1 MSASKSSLPLPPSM
15 PLAADA
21 PAEGACVKLEF
32 PEAGL
37 AVLVLDPPH
46 RSLAVLDVPLLRD
59 LALRVGEL
67 EARRDL
73 RGLVIT
79 GRSAREFAA
88 GADLEALEA
97 LRTPA
102 DVESSVRWVHALFA
116 RIAALPLRKIAAVG
130 GAVPGGA
137 YELSLCCDAILATDA
152 PETRIGLPETQLGI
166 LPGWGGADRLPR
178 RVGVATALE
187 AILSGK
193 LYPAAQAQKLGL
205 VDRLCARENLRAI
218 GAHLALGRERLPRR
232 SRGWKGWLLDKNPL
246 VGNFLARAAKR
257 AVLAKTH
264 GHYPAP
270 LAVIPV
276 ISSAPY
282 TPLSRMAAREAAA
295 VTPLITGSVAK
306 NLIAIFRSSEESK
319 RLARKL
325 SGPPLERAAVIGAGV
340 MGAGIARLLA
350 EKQIRTRLC
359 DLAPEA
365 LDRAL
370 LEHRDEVKKKLAQRR
385 LSRSEA
391 DAAIDA
397 LDAVRGTHG
406 LARCQLAIEAV
417 AEKLEV
423 KRKVFQG
430 LAAQMPADA
439 LLATNTSSLSVDAI
453 AEGVP
458 HPERVLGLH
467 FFNPVKAMPLVE
479 VVRGSR
485 TSEESALRAAALVVK
500 LGKTPVLV
508 RDVPGFLVNR
518 VLGPYLDEA
527 VRLLELGADV
537 ARVDAALVRF
547 GMPMGPYALLD
558 EIGLDIAGHAGDS
571 LALGYGARMATSQAL
586 KKLVTPQ
593 RLGKKSGFGLYR
605 HERGKKPV
613 PAEDLA
619 SLRTSDAAASWSD
632 EQIVDRLIL
641 PLVNECWRCLAEQV
655 VASEREL
662 DLALIFGTG
671 FAPFRGGPLRY
682 AASVGVELVRK
693 KLEALAGAPDVAAR
707 GAGAER
713 FAPTA
718 APSATR

>member
-1 MSASKSSLPLPPSM
+1 MSASKSSTPLPPSM
-15 PLAADA
+15 PLTAEA
-21 PAEGACVKLEF
+21 PAEGACVKLEL
-32 PEAGL
+32 PEPGL

-46 RSLAVLDVPLLRD
+46 RTLAVLDVPLLRD
-59 LALRVGEL
+59 LALRVTEL

-88 GADLEALEA
+88 GADLDALEA

-193 LYPAAQAQKLGL
+193 LYPAAQAKKLGL

-218 GAHLALGRERLPRR
+218 AADLALGRERLPRR
-232 SRGWKGWLLDKNPL
+232 SRGWKGWLLDRNPL

-270 LAVIPV
+270 LAVIPL
-276 ISSAPY
+276 ITSAPH

-319 RLARKL
+319 RIARKA
-325 SGPPLERAAVIGAGV
+325 SGPVIERAAVIGAGV

-365 LDRAL
+365 LDRAV

-406 LARCQLAIEAV
+406 LGRCQLAIEAV

-423 KRKVFQG
+423 KRKVFLS
-430 LAAQMPADA
+430 LAAQMPADG

-479 VVRGSR
+479 VVRGR
-485 TSEESALRAAALVVK
+485 QTSEECALRAAALVLK

-537 ARVDAALVRF
+537 SRVDAALVRF

-571 LALGYGARMATSQAL
+571 LAAAYGARMATSQAL
-586 KKLVTPQ
+586 RKLVTPQ
-593 RLGKKSGFGLYR
+593 RLGKKTGFGLYR

-619 SLRTSDAAASWSD
+619 TLRTSDAAASWSD
-632 EQIVDRLIL
+632 EKIVDRLIL

-682 AASVGVELVRK
+682 AASVGAELVRK
-693 KLEALAGAPDVAAR
+693 KLQAIAGEPDVAAR

-713 FAPTA
+713 FRPA
-718 APSATR
+718 